1 MPTPTLLTQGQQY
14 TDPRGNTGTVN
25 FDTATG
31 KPLTQGATTPAPVP
45 VSAPTGQTST
55 SQPPASS
62 VTTVSSSDA
71 KTVVPTMVKTATD
84 ASAGMASKQT
94 QSAQDAAAGIHNS
107 TGYSDYDGTRLP
119 GGTLDK
125 GGVTGA
131 GASTLSP
138 QDQAA
143 QDVANSPSTGHT
155 FVWNNSGT
163 RSEVP
168 VGTPTPA
175 GFTSYDPKAGP
186 SGTAVD
192 TTSTPSGTTLK
203 KFADGTVGQ
212 YDSQGNFQQLTTADA
227 FSDTQGA
234 RKTFKALED
243 ATANGTPLKPWQQ
256 DQINNI
262 KMVYQNMLD
271 KQATDNANLTGGT
284 TSSMAMS
291 GMGSSQYAAGQI
303 QKVIDYGAKKMAELN
318 SAMNSDIGKMM
329 QNFETDNLNGLKDAY
344 NAYASHVSEFQKQ
357 VDNTHQEALAIQKQH
372 EQAVETKNNQI
383 DNDIRGMMDEA
394 AKVPGG
400 ITADQK
406 KKLRDALD
414 KHDYSAAALAVGDSL
429 ENAAGAM
436 GQWYAYK
443 KATEAA
449 NRVPGAVQAPI
460 LDPIAYKDKIDHAAE
475 KLARIQAGEGVAAMN
490 HQDKLENDYKASLT
504 RGLNSSRGGPV
515 GNLVTKVDNAIL
527 ARTLMENPEN
537 YDPKTDTYRNITG
550 GMYTDLA
557 SALAKVVNPS
567 SQTGV
572 QLIDEMK
579 QRTGQGDFNSALQY
593 ITGHPENATSQDLLR
608 VLKHSL
614 DREGKAAQ
622 ILLDQKIYSNLPPS
636 GLEKSR
642 ANYVKGNLD
651 GYPNYDKGLTSGM
664 NDPIYK
670 DQQAEAQKTASTP
683 TSDLIG
689 SITGKTPS
697 PSGAFNWSSLIT
709 PSK

>member
-1 MPTPTLLTQGQQY
+1 MATTSTLTQGQSY
-14 TDPRGNTGTVN
+14 TDPRGNTGIVN
-25 FDTATG
+25 FDTQTG
-31 KPLTQGATTPAPVP
+31 KPLAQGATTPAPVP
-45 VSAPTGQTST
+45 TSAPTGQTNT
-55 SQPPASS
+55 NNPPSNPVTVNSS
-62 VTTVSSSDA
+62 IPA
-71 KTVVPTMVKTATD
+71 KNVVPTMVKTAQD
-84 ASAGMASKQT
+84 ASASIAAKQT
-94 QSAQDAAAGIHNS
+94 QQAQDEAAGIHNS
-107 TGYSDYDGTRLP
+107 TGYAPDGSRL
-119 GGTLDK
+119 GNGTLDA
-125 GGVTGA
+125 GGKTGTA
-131 GASTLSP
+131 TMTP
-138 QDQAA
+138 EQKAA
-143 QDVANSPSTGHT
+143 DTIANTPDTSHK
-155 FVWNNSGT
+155 FVYDAQGNRT
-163 RSEVP
+163 QVP
-168 VGTPTPA
+168 IIDPVPA
-175 GFTSYDPKAGP
+175 GFTAYDPKAGP
-186 SGTAVD
+186 GGVVTA
-192 TTSTPSGTTLK
+192 TAETPGMSTFK
-203 KFADGTVGQ
+203 QFADGTYAQ
-212 YDSQGNFQQLTTADA
+212 YDPNGNFQRMATQQEFDNTA
-227 FSDTQGA
+227 GA
-234 RKTFKALED
+234 QKALKALDD

-303 QKVIDYGAKKMAELN
+303 QKVIDYGSKKIAELN
-318 SAMNSDIGKMM
+318 SAMNSDIGKMT
-329 QNFETDNLNGLKDAY
+329 QAFQSENLAALKDAY
-344 NAYASHVSEFQKQ
+344 NSYSGNVDKLDAQITKSHDEVVALQK
-357 VDNTHQEALAIQKQH
+357 EH

-383 DNDIRGMMDEA
+383 DNDIRGIMDEA

-400 ITADQK
+400 ITAEQK
-406 KKLRDALD
+406 KKLQDALD

-449 NRVPGAVQAPI
+449 NRVPGAVQTPI

-490 HQDKLENDYKASLT
+490 HQDKLENDYKTSLT

-527 ARTLMENPEN
+527 ARTLMENPDN
-537 YDPKTDTYRNITG
+537 YDPKTDTYTGITG

-557 SALAKVVNPS
+557 SALAKVINPS

-608 VLKHSL
+608 TLKKSL

-622 ILLDQKIYSNLPPS
+622 TLLDQKIYSNLPPS

-642 ANYVKGNLD
+642 ADYVKGNLD
-651 GYPNYDKGLTSGM
+651 GYPSYEKGLTSGM

-670 DQQAEAQKTASTP
+670 DQQAEGKKQSTASDA
-683 TSDLIG
+683 DLFSSLTGGSSG
-689 SITGKTPS
+689 SIN
-697 PSGAFNWSSLIT
+697 SGASFWSSLT
-709 PSK
+709 K